1 MATLARLLD
10 IKVNVFIELDER
22 LREPLQ
28 RLVEELI
35 AASGLESQ
43 SMVIAIFIIPDSA
56 VGPAVNHLKGVDVYP
71 EGSYVPTAVAVPS
84 ATDERLACSIF
95 LAESLFSGM
104 TYSYRPFGLVT
115 SLLEELL
122 HAKVYYSQWLQNNRF
137 LDPLDHEH
145 LSTDIIA
152 ARLHDEYVVC
162 RTKAAIASTLPLF
175 DIPGNPR
182 VRSIATLS
190 YGASVPDLVS
200 ASLAEI
206 RVLKRLHGEGSLI
219 VDEVID
225 RIEHIV
231 FRGILDPLARSH
243 AFQEGSVSADQTEVV
258 LPPQTDPIY
267 TQYVVQRWNLIHR
280 RLQKSFDRDLKGFDD
295 TAESIAHEVRL
306 LVSDLDSYVRSSS

>member
-1 MATLARLLD
+1 MDTPESSLEVEV
-10 IKVNVFIELDER
+10 KVFIELDEL

-35 AASGLESQ
+35 AASGLKSR
-43 SMVIAIFIIPDSA
+43 SMILTIFIVPDSA
-56 VGPAVNHLKGVDVYP
+56 VGPAVNHLKGVDAYP

-84 ATDERLACSIF
+84 AADERLACSIF

-122 HAKVYYSQWLQNNRF
+122 HAKVYYSQWLQNHQF
-137 LDPLDHEH
+137 LDSLDNEH
-145 LSTDIIA
+145 LSTEIIA
-152 ARLHDEYVVC
+152 ARVHDEYVVC

-175 DIPGNPR
+175 DLPGNSE

-190 YGASVPDLVS
+190 YGASVSDLIG
-200 ASLAEI
+200 ASLAET
-206 RVLKRLHGEGSLI
+206 RELKRQHGEGSLFL
-219 VDEVID
+219 DEIIE

-243 AFQEGSVSADQTEVV
+243 AFQEGSVSADQTELV
-258 LPPQTDPIY
+258 LPPRTDPIY
-267 TQYVVQRWNLIHR
+267 TQYVVSSWDRIHR
-280 RLQKSFDRDLKGFDD
+280 LLQRSFDRDLQGFDD
-295 TAESIAHEVRL
+295 TADSIAYEVRL
-306 LVSDLDSYVRSSS
+306 LVSNLDSYVRFSS